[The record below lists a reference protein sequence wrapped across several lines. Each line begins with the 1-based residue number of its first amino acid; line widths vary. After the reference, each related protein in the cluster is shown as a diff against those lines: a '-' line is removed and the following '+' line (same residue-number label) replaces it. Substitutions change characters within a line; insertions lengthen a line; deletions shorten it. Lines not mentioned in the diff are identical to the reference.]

1 MTYTK
6 LSSLCQYLTSKPIP
20 ESILFPIPVKYL
32 SAQMCLSIHVQE
44 MINAVFRRRDI
55 EGPVLLACR
64 MAVGH
69 VMSNE
74 TK

>member
-6 LSSLCQYLTSKPIP
+6 LSSLCQCLTSEPIP
-20 ESILFPIPVKYL
+20 ECILFPIPVKYL
-32 SAQMCLSIHVQE
+32 SAQMCLSIQE

-55 EGPVLLACR
+55 EGPILLACR

-69 VMSNE
+69 VMPNE